1 MEKRPDQ
8 KQRGALMLYHLM
20 NWLDEA
26 YDIPGFGAVDFI
38 TTRTALAAATA
49 LIISLIIGKN
59 IINWLKSMQL
69 GEVIRDDIGLDSHLS
84 KANTPTMGGVIII
97 LAIVIPA
104 LLWMNLFSIYT
115 WMIVFV
121 TIVLGVVGF
130 ADDYIK
136 VVKRDKSG
144 LHGWLKV
151 GGQVFVGLVLG
162 ATLYFWPEFTEF
174 NTLSTVPFLK
184 NVNIDYAF
192 LGESA
197 GWIIYIPFVVFI
209 ITAVSNS
216 ANLTDGL
223 DGLLSGTSAIAGIIL
238 GIFAYV
244 SGRVDFSGF
253 LNIMYLP
260 GSGELTIFAASM
272 VGGCL
277 GFLWYNSH
285 PASVF
290 MGDTGSLALGGALGA
305 LALMIHKELLLPI
318 ICGIFMVE
326 TLSVII
332 QTGWF
337 KYTKNKTGE
346 GKRVF
351 LMTPIHHHFEKQGWP
366 ESKIVVRFWIIA
378 ILLGIISL
386 LTLKLR

>member
-1 MEKRPDQ
+1 
-8 KQRGALMLYHLM
+8 MLYSLID
-20 NWLDEA
+20 WLNQL
-26 YDIPGFGAVDFI
+26 YSPPGFGAFDYI
-38 TTRTALAAATA
+38 TTRTAFAAATA
-49 LIISLIIGKN
+49 LIISLIIGNN
-59 IINWLKSMQL
+59 IINWLQRMQL
-69 GEVIRDDIGLDSHLS
+69 KETIRDDIGLDSHLS

-97 LAIVIPA
+97 LATVIPA
-104 LLWMNLFSIYT
+104 LLWMNMSSIYT
-115 WMIVFV
+115 WMIIFV
-121 TIVLGVVGF
+121 TLVLGLVGF
-130 ADDYIK
+130 IDDYIK
-136 VVKRDKSG
+136 VVKKDKSG
-144 LHGWLKV
+144 LHGWFKV

-162 ATLYFWPEFTEF
+162 SFLYFWPDFQEF

-184 NVNIDYAF
+184 DVNIDYAF
-192 LGESA
+192 LGEEL
-197 GWIIYIPFVVFI
+197 GWLIYIPLVVFV

-223 DGLLSGTSAIAGIIL
+223 DGLLSGTSAIAGVIL

-260 GSGELTIFAASM
+260 GSGELTIFAASL

-285 PASVF
+285 PATVF
-290 MGDTGSLALGGALGA
+290 MGDTGSLAIGGAIGA

-318 ICGIFMVE
+318 ICGVFVVE

-332 QTGWF
+332 QTTYF
-337 KYTKNKTGE
+337 KYTKRKLGE

-351 LMTPIHHHFEKQGWP
+351 LMTPIHHHFEKKGWP

>member
-1 MEKRPDQ
+1 
-8 KQRGALMLYHLM
+8 MLYKLL
-20 NWLDEA
+20 NWLNVN
-26 YDIPGFGAVDFI
+26 YDPPGFGAFDFI
-38 TTRTALAAATA
+38 TTRTAFAAATA

-59 IINWLKSMQL
+59 IISWLQKLQL
-69 GEVIRDDIGLDSHLS
+69 KEVIREDIGLDSHLS

-97 LAIVIPA
+97 LATVIPA
-104 LLWMNLFSIYT
+104 ILWMDMTNIYT

-121 TIVLGVVGF
+121 MLTLGIVGF
-130 ADDYIK
+130 IDDYIK

-144 LHGWLKV
+144 LDGWFKI
-151 GGQVFVGLVLG
+151 GGQVFVGSVLG
-162 ATLYFWPEFTEF
+162 ATLYFWPEFQDF

-192 LGESA
+192 LGEA
-197 GWIIYIPFVVFI
+197 LGWIIYIPMVIFI

-223 DGLLSGTSAIAGIIL
+223 DGLASGTSAIAGFIL

-244 SGRVDFSGF
+244 SGRVDFSEF

-260 GSGELTIFAASM
+260 GAGELTIFAASI
-272 VGGCL
+272 VGACL
-277 GFLWYNSH
+277 GFLWYNTH

-305 LALMIHKELLLPI
+305 LALMVHKELLLPI
-318 ICGIFMVE
+318 ICGIFLVE
-326 TLSVII
+326 TVSVII
-332 QTGWF
+332 QTTWF
-337 KYTKNKTGE
+337 KYTKRKYGE
-346 GKRVF
+346 GRRVF
-351 LMTPIHHHFEKQGWP
+351 LMTPIHHHFEKKGWP